1 MSGQEPPKGATLITL
16 REASRRSGI
25 PYWSLKNA
33 MYGKY
38 RKLDA
43 VLVEVTPDIKIWH
56 TWPEAL
62 EVYQRQR
69 QEKKAPWRVP
79 KQKES

>member
-1 MSGQEPPKGATLITL
+1 MSGQEPPKGANLITL

-33 MYGKY
+33 MYGKH

-62 EVYQRQR
+62 SAYQAQHKP
-69 QEKKAPWRVP
+69 KKRENQSPA
-79 KQKES
+79 KDKA